1 MGPPYY
7 WLAVLVLAS
16 IGNGYMVLLAR
27 GPSAG
32 TTGSTSTSTRH
43 RTAMDRTSCDVSTAS
58 HRQPYHG
65 LQLCGR
71 AWTAARRC
79 LSTQK
84 GYKMGN
90 VFNLAAVRRSLTPL
104 FKLFS

>member
-1 MGPPYY
+1 MLLGPPYY

-16 IGNGYMVLLAR
+16 IGNGYIVVLAR
-27 GPSAG
+27 GASAG
-32 TTGSTSTSTRH
+32 TTGSSRH
-43 RTAMDRTSCDVSTAS
+43 RDGSDLRREHCTPP
-58 HRQPYHG
+58 PYHG

-79 LSTQK
+79 LSTQL

-104 FKLFS
+104 FKIFS